1 MVGGN
6 GSCCWSVAILPVV
19 IRLRVQQFDGS
30 KDRTPQLQPDRPV
43 DPAPLKRTTPPP
55 CMVPRLRNIAVR
67 ITRDVA
73 CCLLVAALTAC
84 ASRSGDAALDR
95 VLMAEDQRPTDA
107 AALAPIFASL
117 HDTSANAT
125 AVAIR
130 AVGRLQRPALVD
142 SIAPFLSHADAFV
155 RAEAANAIA
164 QSVQPGT
171 DTAAVAH
178 ARALLLDRL
187 TAGADADRG
196 VVARSLGR
204 LPHESA
210 AVAQDVAERIAQ
222 AVVQASKPSAS
233 CARGVRP
240 AALPSGV
247 SASLLFGFM
256 HGIYSVARR
265 ARSLS
270 CGATGLALSALAFKA
285 PPHGDSAVWVR
296 ELAMLAL
303 QSANRTS
310 AAALTTAAAD
320 ADPRVRR
327 LAMRIPRDLPMGAA
341 VTLVSGGIDDT
352 AATVRIDAVRALV
365 ALRAPQSCGLALRA
379 LRDPAP
385 HVRTEAIDATA
396 AACESVLAIPAIVT
410 LVMQLPPDTM
420 DVAGSWHAP
429 ARALVAL
436 SRVSPTSA
444 TALFRRFAQHPVWQV
459 RAALAAAA
467 RAVGDTAQ
475 LVRLLSDR
483 DANVREETITLL
495 AQLGP
500 ALREQGIK
508 SGLADSAYQVV
519 LAAATAAKDVQ
530 TVDAKALIGALD
542 RLTAR
547 GQETSRDPRRELLE
561 RISERGSV
569 ADTSALAPYLSDF
582 DVLIASRSAE
592 IMSRWTGRQI
602 AATPRPQPRAETL
615 SDPAPTNLRIVLSA
629 ASGGG
634 VILVRLHPSEART
647 TVARVARL
655 AEAGHYNGRTLHR
668 VVPNFVIQGGS
679 PDANEYVGDGP
690 FMRDELGLR
699 SHTRGTLGIST
710 RGRDTG
716 DAQLFINLVD
726 NFRLDHDYTVFGEVV
741 DGLDVVDRIEAG
753 AVMRSVSVVAPAR

>member
-1 MVGGN
+1 
-6 GSCCWSVAILPVV
+6 
-19 IRLRVQQFDGS
+19 
-30 KDRTPQLQPDRPV
+30 
-43 DPAPLKRTTPPP
+43 
-55 CMVPRLRNIAVR
+55 
-67 ITRDVA
+67 
-73 CCLLVAALTAC
+73 
-84 ASRSGDAALDR
+84 
-95 VLMAEDQRPTDA
+95 MAEDQRPTDA
-107 AALAPIFASL
+107 AGLAPIFASL
-117 HDTSANAT
+117 HDTSGNVT

-142 SIAPFLSHADAFV
+142 SIAPFLSHGDAVV

-178 ARALLLDRL
+178 ARTLLLDRL
-187 TAGADADRG
+187 TAASADADRG

-210 AVAQDVAERIAQ
+210 AVAQDVAERIAR
-222 AVVQASKPSAS
+222 AVVQAGETPAS
-233 CARGVRP
+233 CERGVGP
-240 AALPSGV
+240 APLLSGV
-247 SASLLFGFM
+247 SASVLFGAM

-270 CGATGLALSALAFKA
+270 CGATGLAQSALTFKA
-285 PPHGDSAVWVR
+285 PGDSAAWVR

-303 QSANRTS
+303 QSANRTT
-310 AAALTTAAAD
+310 ATALTSAAAD

-327 LAMRIPRDLPMGAA
+327 LAMRIPRDLPTATA

-385 HVRTEAIDATA
+385 YVRTEAIDATA
-396 AACESVLAIPAIVT
+396 AACDSVLAAPLLDT
-410 LVMQLPPDTM
+410 LVRRLPKDTI
-420 DVAGSWHAP
+420 DVANGSWHAP

-436 SRVSPTSA
+436 ARVAPARA
-444 TALFRRFAQHPVWQV
+444 TPHFQRFAQHPVWQV
-459 RAALAAAA
+459 RAAFAAAA
-467 RAVGDTAQ
+467 RAAGDTAQ
-475 LVRLLSDR
+475 LVRLLR
-483 DANVREETITLL
+483 DPDSNVREETITLL

-508 SGLADSAYQVV
+508 SGLADSAHQVV

-530 TVDAKALIGALD
+530 TVDVKALIGALD

-561 RISERGSV
+561 RIAERGS
-569 ADTSALAPYLSDF
+569 APDTSALAPYLADF
-582 DVLIASRSAE
+582 DVLIAGRAAE
-592 IMSRWTGRQI
+592 VLSRWTGRRI
-602 AATPRPQPRAETL
+602 AATPRPQAPRAETL

-634 VILVRLHPSEART
+634 VILVRLYPSEART

-655 AEAGHYNGRTLHR
+655 AAAGHYDSRTLHR
-668 VVPNFVIQGGS
+668 VVPNFVVQGGS

-726 NFRLDHDYTVFGEVV
+726 NFRLDHDYTVFGEVM

-753 AVMRSVSVVAPAR
+753 AVMRSVSVVAPPR

>member
-1 MVGGN
+1 
-6 GSCCWSVAILPVV
+6 
-19 IRLRVQQFDGS
+19 
-30 KDRTPQLQPDRPV
+30 
-43 DPAPLKRTTPPP
+43 
-55 CMVPRLRNIAVR
+55 MVPRLRNIAVR
-67 ITRDVA
+67 VARDVA
-73 CCLLVAALTAC
+73 HFLFVAALAAC

-125 AVAIR
+125 SVAIR

-142 SIAPFLSHADAFV
+142 SIAPFLSHADAVV

-171 DTAAVAH
+171 DTTSVAH
-178 ARALLLDRL
+178 ARTLLLDRL
-187 TAGADADRG
+187 TAASADADRG

-222 AVVQASKPSAS
+222 AVVQASKPPAS
-233 CARGVRP
+233 CERGVRP
-240 AALPSGV
+240 APLPTGV
-247 SASLLFGFM
+247 SASLLFGTM

-327 LAMRIPRDLPMGAA
+327 LAMRIPRDLPIGAA

-396 AACESVLAIPAIVT
+396 ATCDSVLTAPLLDT
-410 LVMQLPPDTM
+410 LVRRLPKDTM
-420 DVAGSWHAP
+420 DVANGSWHAP

-436 SRVSPTSA
+436 ARVAPA
-444 TALFRRFAQHPVWQV
+444 RAAPQFQRFAQHPVWQV

-519 LAAATAAKDVQ
+519 LAAATAAKDVP
-530 TVDAKALIGALD
+530 TIDVKALIGALD

-561 RISERGSV
+561 RISERGSAV
-569 ADTSALAPYLSDF
+569 DTSALAPYLSDF
-582 DVLIASRSAE
+582 DVLIARRSAE
-592 IMSRWTGRQI
+592 ITSRWTGRQI
-602 AATPRPQPRAETL
+602 AATPRPQTPRAETL
-615 SDPAPTNLRIVLSA
+615 SEPAPTNLRIVLSA

-647 TVARVARL
+647 TVARLARL

>member
-1 MVGGN
+1 
-6 GSCCWSVAILPVV
+6 
-19 IRLRVQQFDGS
+19 
-30 KDRTPQLQPDRPV
+30 
-43 DPAPLKRTTPPP
+43 
-55 CMVPRLRNIAVR
+55 MVPRVRNIAIRVA
-67 ITRDVA
+67 RDVA
-73 CCLLVAALTAC
+73 HCLFVAALAAC

-117 HDTSANAT
+117 HDTSASIT

-142 SIAPFLSHADAFV
+142 SIAPFLAHGDAVV

-171 DTAAVAH
+171 DTAAVAR
-178 ARALLLDRL
+178 ARTLLLDRL
-187 TAGADADRG
+187 TAASADADRG
-196 VVARSLGR
+196 VVARSVGR
-204 LPHESA
+204 LPHESSA
-210 AVAQDVAERIAQ
+210 LAQDVAERIAQ
-222 AVVQASKPSAS
+222 AVVQAGEPATS
-233 CARGVRP
+233 CERSVRP
-240 AALPSGV
+240 APLPAGV
-247 SASLLFGFM
+247 SASLLFGAM

-265 ARSLS
+265 ARSLG
-270 CGATGLALSALAFKA
+270 CGATGLALSALVFIA
-285 PPHGDSAVWVR
+285 PAPGDSAVWVR

-303 QSANRTS
+303 QSANRTN
-310 AAALTTAAAD
+310 AATLTTAAAD

-327 LAMRIPRDLPMGAA
+327 LAMRIPRDLLMRAA

-352 AATVRIDAVRALV
+352 ATTVRIDAVRALV
-365 ALRAPQSCGLALRA
+365 TLRAPQSCGLALRA

-385 HVRTEAIDATA
+385 HVSREAIDATA
-396 AACESVLAIPAIVT
+396 AACDSVLAAPLLDT
-410 LVMQLPPDTM
+410 LVRRLPKDTM
-420 DVAGSWHAP
+420 DVANGSWHAP

-436 SRVSPTSA
+436 ARMTPARA
-444 TALFRRFAQHPVWQV
+444 TPHFPRFAQHPVWQV

-467 RAVGDTAQ
+467 RASGDTAQ
-475 LVRLLSDR
+475 LVRLLRDR
-483 DANVREETITLL
+483 DSNVREETITML

-500 ALREQGIK
+500 ALREQGIR

-519 LAAATAAKDVQ
+519 LAAATAAKDVPTIDVQ
-530 TVDAKALIGALD
+530 SLKGALD

-561 RISERGSV
+561 RIAERGSA
-569 ADTSALAPYLSDF
+569 ADTSALAPYLADF
-582 DVLIASRSAE
+582 DVLIARRAAE

-602 AATPRPQPRAETL
+602 AAAQRPQAKRAETL

-634 VILVRLHPSEART
+634 VILVRLYPSEART

-741 DGLDVVDRIEAG
+741 DGLDVVDRVEAG